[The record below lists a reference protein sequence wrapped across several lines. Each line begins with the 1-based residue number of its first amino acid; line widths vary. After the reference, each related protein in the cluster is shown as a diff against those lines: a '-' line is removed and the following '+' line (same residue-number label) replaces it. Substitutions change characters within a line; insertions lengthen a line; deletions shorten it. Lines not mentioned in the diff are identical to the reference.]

1 MTRLTQLDVSGNADM
16 TSPPP
21 ETVKNGTAAIVGFMH
36 DLIAD
41 SRPSYRMKLMIVGQ
55 ENVGKTT
62 LLRVRRARVQCVQLF
77 CLRARRVQAINT
89 KKSAMTLLKVGQ
101 RSLVLALATEIMLHR
116 SARLR
121 ICQRTASTLSSG
133 SAR

>member
-1 MTRLTQLDVSGNADM
+1 MTKLTQLDVSGNADM

-41 SRPSYRMKLMIVGQ
+41 SRPSYRMKLMVVGQ

-62 LLRVRRARVQCVQLF
+62 LLRVCVRERERERERETVVVCVFVSECVRCRVYACV
-77 CLRARRVQAINT
+77 
-89 KKSAMTLLKVGQ
+89 
-101 RSLVLALATEIMLHR
+101 
-116 SARLR
+116 
-121 ICQRTASTLSSG
+121 
-133 SAR
+133 